1 MRPTSPLLLL
11 SLLGSL
17 ALLACGGET
26 PAPEAPKPAPAAPA
40 APAAPTAAPEAPP
53 TAAPDASAAPAT
65 EPAAPADNSRPPSGR
80 PPILMSS
87 AEEITNTFGMTPAA
101 KLELG
106 DDSSRA
112 VLRIPEYA
120 FDRGVNVTFK
130 IDKKGKSGGPVVGKI
145 YRTQMQYAGQP
156 DFITVQSDGPPFVLE
171 MPAGS
176 KKEANLAVGDIVQD
190 EKTGRDKITWTIV
203 APKRIDDVTNV
214 AVFELPALGDYYLH
228 VTTKKPTEPAP
239 APAK

>member
-11 SLLGSL
+11 SVLGSL

-26 PAPEAPKPAPAAPA
+26 PPPEAPKPATPAPIAT
-40 APAAPTAAPEAPP
+40 AAPTAAPEAPP
-53 TAAPDASAAPAT
+53 APEASAAPAAQP
-65 EPAAPADNSRPPSGR
+65 EAPADNSRPPSGR

-101 KLELG
+101 KLEIG
-106 DDSSRA
+106 DDSGRA

-130 IDKKGKSGGPVVGKI
+130 LDKKGKSGGPVIGKI

-156 DFITVQSDGPPFVLE
+156 NFITVTSSGPPFVLE

-176 KKEANLAVGDIVQD
+176 KKDANLAVGDIVQD
-190 EKTGRDKITWTIV
+190 EKTGRDKVTWTIQ

-214 AVFELPALGDYYLH
+214 AVFELTALGDFYLH